1 VLKLKKEKLLYPSII
16 YITFL
21 SSARV
26 LLPSQESRTVNR
38 ENAFSLVTSLHSEIE
53 LNSFLGIVVRYLLVF
68 VDVAFY
74 KTGPVPLLLQEC
86 YVKWRI

>member
-1 VLKLKKEKLLYPSII
+1 
-16 YITFL
+16 
-21 SSARV
+21 
-26 LLPSQESRTVNR
+26 VNR

-53 LNSFLGIVVRYLLVF
+53 LNSFLGIVVRYLLGF